1 MLFLELFPSYKIDVD
16 RASRL
21 FALSHLRFHL
31 FCEFVLS
38 RNLRIPNS
46 PCFSS
51 LDGAR
56 ESLFTLHV
64 ACECSLPSNTND
76 LKFKKRIIRNSNSRM
91 NRIAKS
97 SALLTSVRM
106 ASRPPS
112 QGMSP
117 AKPLFAIA
125 AAFGVG
131 YSYTNQDQIKSY
143 FGYGPKVA
151 KFR

>member
-1 MLFLELFPSYKIDVD
+1 
-16 RASRL
+16 
-21 FALSHLRFHL
+21 
-31 FCEFVLS
+31 
-38 RNLRIPNS
+38 
-46 PCFSS
+46 
-51 LDGAR
+51 
-56 ESLFTLHV
+56 
-64 ACECSLPSNTND
+64 
-76 LKFKKRIIRNSNSRM
+76 M

-112 QGMSP
+112 QGPSQTQTSRTIIFMMSP